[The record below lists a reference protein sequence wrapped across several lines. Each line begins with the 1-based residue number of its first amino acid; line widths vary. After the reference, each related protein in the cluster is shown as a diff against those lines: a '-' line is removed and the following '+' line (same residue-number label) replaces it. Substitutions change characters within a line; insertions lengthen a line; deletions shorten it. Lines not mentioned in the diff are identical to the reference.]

1 MISRRYFLHGMVLT
15 VTGLMIPE
23 VVGKVFYS
31 IPKVVVPQNLI
42 VTFDSLLKEYYPPIL
57 TDLLNRDTG
66 MMELMRI
73 T

>member
-1 MISRRYFLHGMVLT
+1 MISRRTFLRGAVLT
-15 VTGLMIPE
+15 AAGLLVPE
-23 VVGKVFYS
+23 VVEKIFYS

-66 MMELMRI
+66 MMELMRL